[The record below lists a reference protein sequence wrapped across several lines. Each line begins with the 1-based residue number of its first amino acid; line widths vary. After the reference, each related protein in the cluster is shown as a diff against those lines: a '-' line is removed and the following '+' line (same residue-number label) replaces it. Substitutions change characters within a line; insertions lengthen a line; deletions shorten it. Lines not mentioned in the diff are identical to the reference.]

1 MSPSPK
7 ITPAHRDRQAYIYI
21 RQSTLR
27 QVAENQES
35 QALQYQ
41 LAEQAERL
49 GWSADRIVIIDED
62 LGKSGARRAE
72 RYGFERLFTDIGTGK
87 VGILLVTDVSRLAR
101 NCADWYQLLDVAA
114 YNAVLVSDS
123 GGIYDPR
130 AFDDRLLLG
139 VKGAFSEAQW
149 HIMRQQMQA
158 ARLNKAKRGELH
170 LRLPVGLERL
180 PNGAVILTPDEQ
192 VQGVIG
198 HLFRRFSRVGSC
210 RALLAELVNGRI
222 QLPRRVRTVT
232 GSWQI
237 VWEKAS
243 YSRLYQFFKSPAY
256 AGAYAYGKRE
266 KRAGIG
272 SQKSRYGQMLPPNQ
286 WQVLL
291 KDAFPAYISWED
303 FMANQ
308 KQLAGNWQETRFA
321 NQADLV
327 NRGVN
332 NAPFSHLGYAGKGA
346 ALLVGL
352 VVCAHCGRRMTV
364 RYRDKPAYV
373 CDFAKREHHQKRCQY
388 VPYAHADRVVVAA
401 FLDGLEGSQI
411 ELALTALRDS
421 ESQQTALEKRW
432 ADQLARVQ
440 YEVDLARTRY
450 LEVDPKMRLV
460 AAELERAWEE
470 ALAEKGRLEAAWE
483 GVRQSQ
489 IRPLTAENEQRIRHL
504 ATNLPALWQVKT
516 TTASDRKRLLRTL
529 IRQVTLDS
537 QSEPGL
543 TTVTIRWENGVESTH
558 QAARPKPGHPS
569 DPQLLAEVTRLLTHA
584 YTDAQIAAE
593 LNQRGIVSSW
603 HIKDDPT
610 YRVGQP
616 VAYWTARR
624 VGNFR
629 RKHKLQPDFVGC
641 GFVTTAEAAKALQVS
656 ISQLLDWQRR
666 GLLPGQQQRRGAQVW
681 FLLDEALVYRLSQA
695 APRTLPFEGDL
706 AGKLVPL
713 SEVESRW
720 GLSAAALREGV
731 QTGLLVTWRLAHG
744 AHSRWYV
751 QRLAT
756 VRDDDVED
764 KFRSISAEPAD

>member
-1 MSPSPK
+1 MNPSPK
-7 ITPAHRDRQAYIYI
+7 ITPDHRRRQAYIYI

-27 QVAENQES
+27 QVAQNQES

-41 LAEQAERL
+41 LADQAQRL

-123 GGIYDPR
+123 GGVYDPR

-158 ARLNKAKRGELH
+158 ARLNKAQRGELH

-180 PNGAVILTPDEQ
+180 PNGEVVLTPDEQ
-192 VQGVIG
+192 VQGMIR
-198 HLFRRFSRVGSC
+198 HLFSRFNRVGSC
-210 RALLAELVNGRI
+210 RALLAELVNGRL
-222 QLPRRVRTVT
+222 QLPRQTRTLT
-232 GSWQI
+232 GHWDI
-237 VWEKAS
+237 TWEKAS

-266 KRAGIG
+266 KQAGIG
-272 SQKSRYGQMLPPNQ
+272 SQKSRYGRRLPPDE

-291 KDAFPAYISWED
+291 HDQFPAYISWED

-308 KQLAGNWQETRFA
+308 KQLAENWQGTTFA
-321 NQADLV
+321 NPDDPI
-327 NRGVN
+327 NRGSGQP
-332 NAPFSHLGYAGKGA
+332 PFSHPGHAGKGA

-352 VVCAHCGRRMTV
+352 VVCTHCGRRLTV

-373 CDFAKREHHQKRCQY
+373 CDFAQREHHEKRCQY

-401 FLDGLEGSQI
+401 FLDGLAGSQI
-411 ELALTALRDS
+411 ELSLAALRDS
-421 ESQQTALEKRW
+421 GSQQAALEKRW
-432 ADQLARVQ
+432 ADQLARAQ
-440 YEVDLARTRY
+440 YGVELARTRY
-450 LEVDPKMRLV
+450 LEVDPKLRLV
-460 AAELERAWEE
+460 AAELERAWEA
-470 ALAEKGRLEAAWE
+470 ALAKKERLEAEWE
-483 GVRQSQ
+483 AVQQSQ
-489 IRPLTAENEQRIRHL
+489 IRPLTAENEQHIRQL
-504 ATNLPALWQVKT
+504 ATDLPTLWQAKT
-516 TTASDRKRLLRTL
+516 TTAADRKRLLRTL
-529 IRQVTLDS
+529 IKQVKLDS
-537 QSEPGL
+537 HSQPGF
-543 TTVTIRWENGVESTH
+543 TTVTILWENGVESTH
-558 QAARPKPGHPS
+558 QAVRPQPGHPT
-569 DPQLLAEVTRLLTHA
+569 DPTLLVEVTRLLTHA
-584 YTDAQIAAE
+584 YTDAQIAAD

-603 HIKDDPT
+603 HVKGDPT
-610 YRVGQP
+610 YRAGQP
-616 VAYWTARR
+616 VSYWTAKR

-641 GFVTTAEAAKALQVS
+641 GWVTTTAAAKALKVS

-666 GLLPGQQQRRGAQVW
+666 GLLLGRQQRRGAQVW
-681 FLLDEALVYRLSQA
+681 FLLDEALVYRLSTV
-695 APRTLPFEGDL
+695 APRTLPFEGEL

-713 SEVESRW
+713 PEVESRL
-720 GLSAAALREGV
+720 GLSAAALREEVKKG
-731 QTGLLVTWRLAHG
+731 QFVTWRLAHG

-751 QRLAT
+751 QQVAAPLA
-756 VRDDDVED
+756 DDCNDV
-764 KFRSISAEPAD
+764 FTSISAEPAD